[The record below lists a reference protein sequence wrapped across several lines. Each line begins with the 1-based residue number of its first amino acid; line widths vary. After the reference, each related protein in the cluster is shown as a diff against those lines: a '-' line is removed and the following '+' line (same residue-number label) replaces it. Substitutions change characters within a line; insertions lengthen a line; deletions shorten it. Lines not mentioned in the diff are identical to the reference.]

1 MPVLCLAAAAALA
14 ECPPEEARAV
24 RVGAATYTVEVAA
37 NDAARERGLS
47 GRSSLAP
54 GTGMWFV
61 LAEPSRPGF
70 WMRDMRFPIDLVW
83 IDPQGLVLDAV
94 TLPLCER
101 EPCPIIYPATEVGYV
116 LEIAAGAFASEVGDL
131 VEWRCD

>member
-1 MPVLCLAAAAALA
+1 M
-14 ECPPEEARAV
+14 